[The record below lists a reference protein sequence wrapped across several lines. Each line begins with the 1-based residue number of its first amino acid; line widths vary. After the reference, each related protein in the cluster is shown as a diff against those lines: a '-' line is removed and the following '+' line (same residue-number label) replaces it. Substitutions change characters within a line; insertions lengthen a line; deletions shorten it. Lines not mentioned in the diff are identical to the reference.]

1 MFDFFRKKGNNPEE
15 PAKDGGSQN
24 AAGATASG
32 RTTRDALAE
41 FTATPLP
48 DAIDGLLFRVSMADP
63 TDPTSSSGFDAYT
76 NTGWF
81 RLVGCST
88 PPACSPRPRR
98 PACAPSPWSIRWS
111 CAA

>member
-15 PAKDGGSQN
+15 SAKDGGSQN

-63 TDPTSSSGFDAYT
+63 TDPTSSS
-76 NTGWF
+76 
-81 RLVGCST
+81 
-88 PPACSPRPRR
+88 RR

-111 CAA
+111 CVA

>member
-15 PAKDGGSQN
+15 SAKDGGSQN

-63 TDPTSSSGFDAYT
+63 TDPTSSSGFDAYAA
-76 NTGWF
+76 
-81 RLVGCST
+81 RLLSE
-88 PPACSPRPRR
+88 AEA

-111 CAA
+111 CVA

>member
-63 TDPTSSSGFDAYT
+63 TDRPRPRASTP
-76 NTGWF
+76 
-81 RLVGCST
+81 T

>member
-15 PAKDGGSQN
+15 SAKDGGSQN

-63 TDPTSSSGFDAYT
+63 TDPTSSSGFDAY
-76 NTGWF
+76 
-81 RLVGCST
+81 
-88 PPACSPRPRR
+88 PACSPKPRR

-111 CAA
+111 CVA

>member
-48 DAIDGLLFRVSMADP
+48 DAIDGLLFRVSMADL
-63 TDPTSSSGFDAYT
+63 TDRPRPGFDAYAA
-76 NTGWF
+76 
-81 RLVGCST
+81 RLLPVE
-88 PPACSPRPRR
+88 
-98 PACAPSPWSIRWS
+98 APSLRAIAGSIRWS
-111 CAA
+111 YAA

>member
-48 DAIDGLLFRVSMADP
+48 DAIDGLLFRVSMAD
-63 TDPTSSSGFDAYT
+63 
-76 NTGWF
+76 
-81 RLVGCST
+81 
-88 PPACSPRPRR
+88 CSPRPRR

>member
-48 DAIDGLLFRVSMADP
+48 DAIDGLLFRVSMASTP
-63 TDPTSSSGFDAYT
+63 
-76 NTGWF
+76 
-81 RLVGCST
+81 T